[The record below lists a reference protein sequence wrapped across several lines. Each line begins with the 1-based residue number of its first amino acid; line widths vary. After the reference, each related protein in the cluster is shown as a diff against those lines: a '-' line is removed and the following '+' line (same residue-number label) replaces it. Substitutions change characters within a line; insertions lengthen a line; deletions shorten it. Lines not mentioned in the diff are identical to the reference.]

1 MGWKHFKDRL
11 PVHLSGIHIFYEV
24 FKNLWWQQSEISN
37 IDQICIKW
45 SSFVRKTLMASVN
58 SFKIMMTKKLSR
70 LFEHKYWNG
79 WQSLMSALCFIGTRV
94 HHSVVTGYND
104 IMKDHNFWAYRDC
117 LPWNFSY
124 CYNKYFFHFFIKLIL
139 SFTFQFSF
147 SFWFDN
153 VSKLNQ

>member
-1 MGWKHFKDRL
+1 MAMKSSSVCALEPEKITKTKWAQKYGTPCR
-11 PVHLSGIHIFYEV
+11 
-24 FKNLWWQQSEISN
+24 N
-37 IDQICIKW
+37 I
-45 SSFVRKTLMASVN
+45 LMDSVN

-124 CYNKYFFHFFIKLIL
+124 CYNNYFSYFIQTDFIIYI
-139 SFTFQFSF
+139 SVSF
-147 SFWFDN
+147 SFLFDN
-153 VSKLNQ
+153 VSKLNQCINIFDVKINIAIV